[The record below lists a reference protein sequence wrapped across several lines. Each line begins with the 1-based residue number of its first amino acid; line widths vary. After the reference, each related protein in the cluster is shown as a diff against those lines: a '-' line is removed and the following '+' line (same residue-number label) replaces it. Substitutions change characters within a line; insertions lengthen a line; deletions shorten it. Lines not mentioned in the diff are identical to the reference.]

1 MKLIPLFILCLFSSN
16 IFAAGAPTFNS
27 LSQSDVSLV
36 SKEFASNFTHTILAP
51 ASSLGKIWGLEFGIM
66 GGLTKT
72 PEIDRLSKSF
82 SSTSNISSMPTAGLI
97 GGVTL
102 PFGINAEL
110 NMIPQ
115 VNTSSVYLKNM
126 AYALK
131 WEVTSAIPTAPFNFA
146 VRVHGNSGELGYS
159 GVINN
164 ASTGNQNVNA
174 TTSWKNTS
182 SGYNLEISK
191 KYLFIEPYFG
201 YGHISTTTNIGVT
214 GSANISI
221 FTFSSASS
229 YKSENSGSHMFAG
242 LNLNLLL
249 IKVGAE
255 YAQIMGIK
263 KTVAKVSFYF

>member
-16 IFAAGAPTFNS
+16 VFSAGTPTFNS
-27 LSQSDVSLV
+27 LTQSDVSLV

-51 ASSLGKIWGLEFGIM
+51 ASSLGKIWGLEFGVM
-66 GGLTKT
+66 GGLTST
-72 PEIDRLSKSF
+72 PEIDRISKTVSP
-82 SSTSNISSMPTAGLI
+82 SANISSMPTAGLI

-115 VNTSSVYLKNM
+115 INTSSLYLKNIS
-126 AYALK
+126 YALK

-159 GVINN
+159 GVVNN
-164 ASTGNQNVNA
+164 ATTGNQNVNA

-191 KYLFIEPYFG
+191 KLLFIEPYFG
-201 YGHISTTTNIGVT
+201 YGRINTTTNITVA
-214 GSANISI
+214 GSSNISI

-229 YKSENSGSHMFAG
+229 YKAENSGSHLFAG
-242 LNLNLLL
+242 LNLNLLF

-255 YAQIMGIK
+255 YAQVMGIK